1 MIPLGLIQER
11 TRAKQESQPL
21 ALHCVSSAGALLLQV
36 LSPKAGGLSPGTQ
49 REQGQEEGNDIA
61 HLHVHLLEDGFE
73 HGYC

>member
-1 MIPLGLIQER
+1 MCY
-11 TRAKQESQPL
+11 A
-21 ALHCVSSAGALLLQV
+21 ALLLQV